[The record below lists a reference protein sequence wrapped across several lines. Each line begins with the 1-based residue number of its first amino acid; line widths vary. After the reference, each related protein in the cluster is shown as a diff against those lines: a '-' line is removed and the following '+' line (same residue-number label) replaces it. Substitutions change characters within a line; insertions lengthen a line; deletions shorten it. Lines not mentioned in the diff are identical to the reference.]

1 MRWLIFLDWHN
12 DEIGRNMKQDRFS
25 LKVGEYVIHIGGL
38 SEKGIDKEINQ
49 DAYKIGIC
57 EEKELAY
64 IIVADG
70 LGSCKHSD
78 QGAYKIV
85 EIVENWLLSKLSE
98 YAFLSDNVSNI
109 MTKRIVEEWNVS
121 YGIDEVFD
129 YDTTMHMAVF
139 YKGSLLVGGIGDGM
153 ALISFDDKICKDTI
167 DTKNLFSNVTNSMC
181 SLNANELLEYE
192 VIKDSDFNE
201 KAVMILSTDGI
212 ADDLIPEKK
221 LTLPSYFEKV
231 INAEGLDALQNELQE
246 WIEDWETES
255 HSDDKTLCYLVIE
268 KEKK

>member
-1 MRWLIFLDWHN
+1 
-12 DEIGRNMKQDRFS
+12 
-25 LKVGEYVIHIGGL
+25 
-38 SEKGIDKEINQ
+38 
-49 DAYKIGIC
+49 
-57 EEKELAY
+57 
-64 IIVADG
+64 
-70 LGSCKHSD
+70 
-78 QGAYKIV
+78 
-85 EIVENWLLSKLSE
+85 
-98 YAFLSDNVSNI
+98 
-109 MTKRIVEEWNVS
+109 
-121 YGIDEVFD
+121 
-129 YDTTMHMAVF
+129 MAVF

-192 VIKDSDFNE
+192 VIKDSEFNE